1 MSVSFTV
8 DVPGLGFLENN
19 PGGSVIII
27 WLY

>member
-27 WLY
+27 